1 MRVFRRKRQHGPTD
15 AAGDPRRLEAEED
28 MLSAGLATRR
38 VDDRARV
45 AVECW
50 FFAASAFPRDYAPL
64 AV

>member
-1 MRVFRRKRQHGPTD
+1 MRVFRRKRQLGPAD

-28 MLSAGLATRR
+28 MSGLAVRR
-38 VDDRARV
+38 VDDRARF